1 MQKTTHASKEFIF
14 LMAALMATVALS
26 LDAILPALDVIGL
39 AVGTTTAAQNQLLI
53 TLFFLGLG
61 IGPLFFAPLSD
72 SLGRKPVVYMGFAI
86 FVLASILCV
95 IAESLELMLL
105 GRILQGISLS
115 GPRTISI
122 AMIRDLYTGDYM
134 ARIMSFVSVVF
145 ILIPVIA
152 PALGK
157 LMLDWMGWEAIFYM
171 QVFFVVLVCWWFWK
185 RQPETLAS
193 QNKTVFKRKVFVSS
207 CIELFNY
214 PKTMLFT
221 LIWGLI
227 TGAFL
232 VYLSTAQQIFQEQY
246 HFKEAFPYIFAGLAI
261 MVGISTLLN
270 GTLVLRFGTLKL
282 VRCALLAFTLIS
294 FCYVVLFSSGTNPP
308 FVIAM
313 VFFAL
318 QFLTVGFLFGNIRS
332 LAMEPVGHI
341 AGMGAA
347 VTGSIATVIGVPISA
362 YIGQYVT
369 TTVLPMFLG
378 FLICGLISLG
388 ILGLYYL
395 KKNV

>member
-1 MQKTTHASKEFIF
+1 
-14 LMAALMATVALS
+14 MATVALS